1 MRDPRQK
8 LMPNP
13 TLLQEIFNTNTPK
26 HDHIG
31 HGHSEIR
38 ETRDISELPQL

>member
-1 MRDPRQK
+1 MRDCSQK

-13 TLLQEIFNTNTPK
+13 TVLQGFFNTNTPK

-31 HGHSEIR
+31 HGQSEIW
-38 ETRDISELPQL
+38 ETQDISELTQL